1 MVDNEKLM
9 SAVEKMANRLDALD
23 AASKANPPFTKED
36 FDAGIEGVQAEYKK
50 SADESVEQ
58 QAALNDRI
66 SKLDEKWS
74 GQLTDI
80 SERIVPNASGE
91 VRGHSGLELHQEL
104 YASQAIDSYRT
115 VPEDTLKRFGEDQ
128 YNSHFD
134 YLSKVVGDA
143 YGLTRVPSLESMRR
157 IGFYAARE
165 NKNIGTIFDDNVLHG
180 IIARFDALTPQ
191 NNPNLLGT
199 ATIATIWAN
208 VLLQSPLIARL
219 PTMPMSA
226 PTMYR
231 NTWPDS
237 SYSGWIVKRSIGRL
251 AATDRTAA
259 RVTIEAEEFGKYEE
273 IEMTLIEDSVIDLI
287 SDTIEELTKGFAFAL
302 EDAVVNSDQS
312 TVGATA
318 TGVTTANQ
326 NINNTATPATD
337 ETTKTAFNNG
347 GHGGLRKLALEKAS
361 TIHSVGAKLTDD
373 NGLSTLNA
381 MAKMLGPAGVV
392 PGQHTFVFPPGL
404 YRDAMGIEPFSVIDK
419 IGSAAAVLT
428 GRMPSVGRASVIWSM
443 AFPEATAAGGGIG
456 STPANNNKY
465 SGIVIHPALMVLGIR
480 VPFYTTTLNEG
491 AGTDATGFANSIPIR
506 ARARFGFASRP
517 DDTSAGNFG
526 VRSAAAA
533 VNIDPA

>member
-9 SAVEKMANRLDALD
+9 SAVEKMGARVDALD

-36 FDAGIEGVQAEYKK
+36 FDAGIEGMQAEYKK
-50 SADESVEQ
+50 GAEESVEQ
-58 QAALNDRI
+58 QSALNDRI

-80 SERIVPNASGE
+80 SERIVPNSSGE

-134 YLSKVVGDA
+134 YLSKMVGDA

-219 PTMPMSA
+219 PTMPMPA

-273 IEMTLIEDSVIDLI
+273 IEMTLLEDSVIDLI
-287 SDTIEELTKGFAFAL
+287 SDTIEELTMGFAFAL

-361 TIHSVGAKLTDD
+361 TIHTVGAKLTDD
-373 NGLSTLNA
+373 NGLATLNA

-443 AFPEATAAGGGIG
+443 AFPEETAAGGGIG
-456 STPANNNKY
+456 STPANNTKY